1 MINKKKKY
9 IMITSLVLVVLG
21 IVSALGFSAVHLVQ
35 KSQVRQTEHSSAQ
48 KTSSS
53 KKEKIKEGETENEV
67 MKGPLSTLNSE
78 EITAF
83 LVAYYTKKDLGEN
96 QSRYQ
101 SFMTPAL
108 YSTVVEQEEDP
119 VALRLKG
126 LVINQKYT
134 SSEIYIDQENKQA
147 ICKVYYSNENLDHL
161 PTTASPDPECYTM
174 KNNQNIALSFKET
187 DKGYLV
193 DTLSYLTLGENTDG
207 K

>member
-9 IMITSLVLVVLG
+9 IMLTSLVLVVLG

-53 KKEKIKEGETENEV
+53 KKEEIKEGETENEV
-67 MKGPLSTLNSE
+67 TKGPLSTLNSE

-83 LVAYYTKKDLGEN
+83 LEAYYTKKDLGEN

-161 PTTASPDPECYTM
+161 PTTASPDSERYTM

>member
-9 IMITSLVLVVLG
+9 IMLTSLVLVVLG

-53 KKEKIKEGETENEV
+53 KKEEIKEGETENEV
-67 MKGPLSTLNSE
+67 TKGPLSTLNSE

-83 LVAYYTKKDLGEN
+83 LEAYYTKKDLGKN

-161 PTTASPDPECYTM
+161 PTTASPDPERYTM